1 MEELRREKNLKFQKD
16 FNEKIDIQ
24 RALTRWKT
32 GESTPSLA
40 SCVAIKR
47 AFGKPLDWIILGE
60 ESHHLGEHPAEPY
73 EARPLAPV
81 QPALLGDTISMV
93 DATLKDLLRSK
104 KIHKLTEDQKNM
116 LIAKVYAQCAED
128 LKPPDRLLIEKYL
141 LLTD

>member
-1 MEELRREKNLKFQKD
+1 MKDLMREKNLKFQGG
-16 FNEKIDIQ
+16 FNKIIGTQ
-24 RALTRWKT
+24 RALTRWKS
-32 GESTPSLA
+32 GESTPSLT
-40 SCVAIKR
+40 SCVAIKE
-47 AFGKPLDWIILGE
+47 AFGKSLDWIILGE

-73 EARPLAPV
+73 EARPLAPI

-93 DATLKDLLRSK
+93 EETLKDLLRSK

-128 LKPPDRLLIEKYL
+128 LITPDRLLIEKYL